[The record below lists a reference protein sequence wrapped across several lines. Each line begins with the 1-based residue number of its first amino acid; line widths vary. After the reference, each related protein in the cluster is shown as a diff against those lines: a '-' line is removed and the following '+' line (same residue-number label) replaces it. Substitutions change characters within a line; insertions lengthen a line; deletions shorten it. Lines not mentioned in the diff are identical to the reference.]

1 MDSNSV
7 IALDGYAS
15 TGKSTLAKMLSSHYQ
30 ITFIDS
36 GALYRGITLFAL
48 QKGFF
53 NDDQLDQE
61 ALGNSLKEL
70 SLRFDPQTGDLYLNG
85 ENVSQKIR
93 LPHVSDHVSTIAALT
108 VVRKF
113 LLYQLRLMANENALV
128 MDGRDIGTVVFPEAD
143 YKFFF
148 TARPEVRARR
158 RYEELKAQGQQTTFE
173 EVLNNL
179 IHRDKIDSSREI
191 SPLRKADDAFEID
204 TSELTTDQVF
214 ALLVEKIEAK

>member
-1 MDSNSV
+1 MNSNKV
-7 IALDGYAS
+7 IAIDGYAS
-15 TGKSTLAKMLSSHYQ
+15 TGKSTLAKMLSLHYNL
-30 ITFIDS
+30 TFIDS
-36 GALYRGITLFAL
+36 GALYRAVTLFAL
-48 QKGFF
+48 EGGFLKDNYF
-53 NDDQLDQE
+53 DQV
-61 ALGNSLKEL
+61 ALESALKNL
-70 SLRFDPQTGDLYLNG
+70 TLRFESDKRFLLLNG
-85 ENVSQKIR
+85 ENISNKIR
-93 LPHVSDHVSTIAALT
+93 LPRVSDHVSSIAALPI
-108 VVRKF
+108 VRKF
-113 LLYQLRLMANENALV
+113 LLHQQRQMVNENGLV